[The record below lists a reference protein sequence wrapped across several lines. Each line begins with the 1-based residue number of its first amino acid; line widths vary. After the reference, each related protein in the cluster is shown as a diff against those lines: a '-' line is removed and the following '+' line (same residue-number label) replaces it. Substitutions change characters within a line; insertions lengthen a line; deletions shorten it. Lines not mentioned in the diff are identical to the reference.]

1 MNYKKIT
8 YDVNVNLVKSGLV
21 IDSFGNASSITGDSS
36 FCIKPSG
43 VVLNDIT
50 YKEISEV
57 DFSGSLKSG
66 LKPSSDT
73 PTHLELY
80 KHFDNI
86 GGIIHTHST
95 YATAWAQSK
104 QPIPC
109 LGTTHA
115 DYWQGSVPIT
125 RELIIDE
132 IEQDYEKNT
141 GGIIIEK
148 IKELKLDPLRC
159 PGILVSSHGP
169 FCWGSTANE
178 ALKNAIRLEYIAKM
192 AYLSCSINPKIETIS
207 KSLHNKHFLRKH
219 GSNAY
224 YGQDSD

>member
-1 MNYKKIT
+1 MNKKIT
-8 YDVNVNLVKSGLV
+8 YDANINLANSGLV
-21 IDSFGNASSITGDSS
+21 IDSFGNASTNTNKNS
-36 FCIKPSG
+36 FYIKPSG
-43 VVLNDIT
+43 VVLDDIT
-50 YKEISEV
+50 YKDISEV
-57 DFSGSLKSG
+57 DFFGKLKSG

-80 KHFDNI
+80 KHFDSI

-104 QPIPC
+104 KPIPGF
-109 LGTTHA
+109 GTTHA

-125 RELIIDE
+125 RDLMNEEIDL
-132 IEQDYEKNT
+132 DYEKNT
-141 GGIIIEK
+141 GLVIIEK
-148 IKELKLDPLRC
+148 IKELKVDPLYC

-169 FCWGSTANE
+169 FCWGSTIQE

-192 AYLSCSINPKIETIS
+192 AYLTLSINPNIDSINQF
-207 KSLHNKHFLRKH
+207 LHDKHFFRKH

>member
-1 MNYKKIT
+1 MSKNII
-8 YDVNVNLVKSGLV
+8 YDVNVKLVNSGLV
-21 IDSFGNASSITGDSS
+21 IDSFGNASSKTRENS

-43 VVLNDIT
+43 VVLSDIT
-50 YKEISEV
+50 YKDISEV
-57 DFSGSLKSG
+57 DFLGKVKSG
-66 LKPSSDT
+66 LKPSSDS

-104 QPIPC
+104 KCIPGF
-109 LGTTHA
+109 GTTHA

-125 RELIIDE
+125 RDLIKEE
-132 IEQDYEKNT
+132 IEKDYEKNT
-141 GGIIIEK
+141 GIVIIEK
-148 IKELKLDPLRC
+148 IKGLGVDQLNC

-169 FCWGSTANE
+169 FCWGSTIME

-192 AYLSCSINPKIETIS
+192 AYLTCSINPKIEPIN
-207 KSLHNKHFLRKH
+207 KFLHDKHFLRKH

-224 YGQDSD
+224 YGQDTD

>member
-1 MNYKKIT
+1 MNKNIT
-8 YDVNVNLVKSGLV
+8 YDVNVKLVNSGLV
-21 IDSFGNASSITGDSS
+21 IDSFGNASTRTKKSSIL
-36 FCIKPSG
+36 IKPSG
-43 VVLNDIT
+43 VVLSDIT

-57 DFSGSLKSG
+57 DFSGELKSG

-73 PTHLELY
+73 PTHIELY

-104 QPIPC
+104 KSIPGF
-109 LGTTHA
+109 GTTHA
-115 DYWQGSVPIT
+115 DYWQESIPIT
-125 RELIIDE
+125 RDLTKEE
-132 IEQDYEKNT
+132 IEKDYEKNT
-141 GGIIIEK
+141 GIVIIEK
-148 IKELKLDPLRC
+148 IKELDVDPLNC

-169 FCWGSTANE
+169 FCWGSTAIE

-192 AYLSCSINPKIETIS
+192 AYITCSINPKIGTIN
-207 KSLHNKHFLRKH
+207 KSLHDKHFLRKH
-219 GSNAY
+219 GSKAY